1 MEREFAPYTDLVS
14 LVRLWRLLRKLR
26 PDATEFST
34 PKAGVLGTLAARLAG
49 VPRRV
54 YLLRGLKVETAI
66 GFRRL
71 VLLESE
77 RLAMACAHVVIC
89 NSASLRAKV
98 LELGLAPAA
107 KLRVLG
113 DGSSKGVDLDRFAP
127 GPDEMRSR
135 LNIPPAAPVVGFVG
149 KLTRDKGL
157 PELIDAFDQI
167 LMKEPLARLLLVGW
181 FDVAEDGVDERLR
194 LRIQNHP
201 SIIST
206 GFVADTAPYY
216 RAMDLLVLPTRRE
229 GFPNVVLEAAA
240 TGVPVITTRAT
251 GSRDSVVPGVT
262 GLLISPRSADE
273 ISKAVLKL
281 LCDPQ
286 RSRMGE
292 AGRTWV
298 MGRFEKRHVL
308 GMTVAFYL
316 NLLKPR
322 ENENPGRLV
331 MDSAERSA

>member
-1 MEREFAPYTDLVS
+1 MERELAPFRDMVS
-14 LVRLWRLLRKLR
+14 LFRLWRLLRRLR

-34 PKAGVLGTLAARLAG
+34 PKAGMLGTFAAKLVG

-54 YLLRGLKVETAI
+54 YLLRGLKVETAT

-77 RLAMACAHVVIC
+77 RWAMACAHVVIC

-113 DGSSKGVDLDRFAP
+113 DGSTRGVDLDRFAP

-135 LNIPPAAPVVGFVG
+135 LDIPPAAPVVGFVG

-157 PELIDAFDQI
+157 PELIDAFDRI

-181 FDVAEDGVDERLR
+181 FDVAQDGVDERLR

-206 GFVADTAPYY
+206 GFVADAAPYY

-229 GFPNVVLEAAA
+229 GFPNVALEAAA
-240 TGVPVITTRAT
+240 TGVPVITTRTT
-251 GSRDSVVPGVT
+251 GARDSIVPGVT
-262 GLLISPRSADE
+262 GVLIPPGSADE

-281 LCDPQ
+281 LRDPQ
-286 RSRMGE
+286 RSHMGE
-292 AGRTWV
+292 AARTWV
-298 MGRFEKRHVL
+298 TGRFEKGRVL
-308 GMTVAFYL
+308 GLTVAFYL

-322 ENENPGRLV
+322 ENENPGRVV